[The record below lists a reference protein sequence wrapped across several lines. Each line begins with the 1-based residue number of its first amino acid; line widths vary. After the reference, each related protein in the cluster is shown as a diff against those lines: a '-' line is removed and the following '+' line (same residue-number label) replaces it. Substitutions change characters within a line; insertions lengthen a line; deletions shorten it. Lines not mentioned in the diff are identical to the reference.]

1 MPCAT
6 NRDWIAGCGTQRD
19 CRRQQQQQIS
29 EAGEQSDETSCH
41 LTATAAASHSSS
53 HGRRSRN
60 PRRRRGYRLFHR
72 PVAVHGNYYAMP
84 FPPPE
89 TLRLAAGFASIAV
102 LGDDGDSRSGGDKDS
117 ASGDAWQDLEIR
129 VISHDGVTVWQ
140 DLQTRSDAEPDRWR
154 QPHRRKFFNRRRLQ
168 QQQQRLRQPHL
179 QQARSSESVKSESP
193 SAVLSIEAV
202 ISVREASP
210 KRQSQ
215 QRRTVSA
222 SNQSGAARVRQA
234 SGSGSGG
241 AENAGGFSRLDERLL
256 RKVQQIQRLQ
266 AVRMRQQPAARSHT
280 SLPAFNGW
288 QCARGQQQ
296 QQQQRQQNHR
306 QLQSLKP
313 SQIPI
318 PINNWPRWL
327 TAQPQTPQQQLNQSK
342 TPSTDTQAWRQQ
354 TAANNRASRARRK
367 LPSYMRPYSPML
379 EYPQPGR
386 LPQRSR
392 WQPQWQ
398 PANTG
403 RH

>member
-256 RKVQQIQRLQ
+256 RK
-266 AVRMRQQPAARSHT
+266 
-280 SLPAFNGW
+280 
-288 QCARGQQQ
+288 
-296 QQQQRQQNHR
+296 
-306 QLQSLKP
+306 
-313 SQIPI
+313 
-318 PINNWPRWL
+318 
-327 TAQPQTPQQQLNQSK
+327 QQLNQSK